1 MPRIEKPKKLKKK
14 VKSLPKKL
22 SLPTKVKTTTKKV
35 KHSPVEY
42 YNCLLTQAQN
52 DWFDPVS
59 GKKKKITACCKDC
72 KSKAPILNQ
81 HRQAELEKLITSYKQ
96 VGDSLSRLLK
106 PIN

>member
-1 MPRIEKPKKLKKK
+1 MPKITKTKKK
-14 VKSLPKKL
+14 NVTNLPA
-22 SLPTKVKTTTKKV
+22 PVKTTKKKTSV
-35 KHSPVEY
+35 KKHSAIDY

-52 DWFDPVS
+52 DWFDPQT
-59 GKKKKITACCKDC
+59 GQKKKIAACCKDC
-72 KSKAPILNQ
+72 KNKAPILNQ